1 MNKLMKTVLTAC
13 SFLLLIS
20 LFSACK
26 NKDASVV
33 KIFVRSASNELLDG
47 AQVVIVGDV
56 NSTPST
62 LAYVDTVFTNSSG
75 FALFNMDSFFTKSGE
90 SNSTG
95 YFDVI
100 VKKNGAQ
107 GAEYI
112 RARAHITTVET
123 VFLN

>member
-13 SFLLLIS
+13 SFLLLII
-20 LFSACK
+20 LFSGCK
-26 NKDASVV
+26 NDDSSVV
-33 KIFVRSASNELLDG
+33 KIFVRSASNELLEG

-56 NSTPST
+56 NSTPATMS
-62 LAYVDTVFTNSSG
+62 YVDTVFTNSSG
-75 FALFNMDSFFTKSGE
+75 FAVFNMDTFFSNAGE
-90 SNSTG
+90 DNSTG
-95 YFDVI
+95 YFDII

>member
-13 SFLLLIS
+13 SFLLLIT
-20 LFSACK
+20 LFTGCK
-26 NKDASVV
+26 NDDPSVV
-33 KIFVRSASNELLDG
+33 KIFVRSASNELLEG

-56 NSTPST
+56 NSTPAT
-62 LAYVDTVFTNSSG
+62 MTYVDTVFSNSSG
-75 FALFNMDSFFTKSGE
+75 FAVFNMDTFFSNAGE
-90 SNSTG
+90 DNSTG
-95 YFDVI
+95 YFDII

>member
-1 MNKLMKTVLTAC
+1 
-13 SFLLLIS
+13 
-20 LFSACK
+20 
-26 NKDASVV
+26 
-33 KIFVRSASNELLDG
+33 
-47 AQVVIVGDV
+47 
-56 NSTPST
+56 

>member
-1 MNKLMKTVLTAC
+1 MNKMIKTLTAAC

-26 NKDASVV
+26 NTDASVV
-33 KIFVRSASNELLDG
+33 KIFVRSASNQLLDG

-62 LAYVDTVFTNSSG
+62 SAYVDTVFTNTSG
-75 FALFNMDSFFTKSGE
+75 FALFNMDSFFTNAGE

-95 YFDVI
+95 YFVII
-100 VKKNGAQ
+100 VKKNGAE

>member
-1 MNKLMKTVLTAC
+1 MKTVLNAC

-26 NKDASVV
+26 NNDASVV
-33 KIFVRSASNELLDG
+33 KIFVRSASNQLLDG

-62 LAYVDTVFTNSSG
+62 MAYVDTVFTNSSG
-75 FALFNMDSFFTKSGE
+75 FALFNMDSFFSQAGE

-107 GAEYI
+107 GFEYI

-123 VFLN
+123 VYLN

>member
-26 NKDASVV
+26 NNDASII
-33 KIFVRSASNELLDG
+33 KLFVRSASNQIIDG

-75 FALFNMDSFFTKSGE
+75 FALFNMDSFFTNAGE

-100 VKKNGAQ
+100 VKKNGAE